1 MTGVYRPRGWNG
13 LLAVCFVA
21 VERSGDLVHLLD
33 EESFCQGNQ
42 EGLEIAHTNVRMN
55 ARIAP
60 DQGTVLQ
67 SVRKGPPFGL
77 RRVGVIRRYCPP
89 GVS

>member
-1 MTGVYRPRGWNG
+1 MTGVYRPRGRDG
-13 LLAVCFVA
+13 LLAVCFLA

-33 EESFCQGNQ
+33 EKSFCQGNQ
-42 EGLEIAHTNVRMN
+42 EGLEIAHTNGRMD

-60 DQGTVLQ
+60 DQWHCFAVGAKR
-67 SVRKGPPFGL
+67 SAL
-77 RRVGVIRRYCPP
+77 RARRIGVIRRYCPP